1 MVAKVKP
8 GASWRD
14 SARSPRLWIFD
25 AAAAFPLVF
34 MLFNINWWTF
44 AIAVLVMLFLK
55 LLDYYGYKIPVF
67 LHLIRNY
74 IAGNRKLANPWW
86 L

>member
-1 MVAKVKP
+1 MTQKVKP

-14 SARSPRLWIFD
+14 SGRSARFWIFD
-25 AAAAFPLVF
+25 ASAAFPLVF
-34 MLFNINWWTF
+34 MLFNITMVTF
-44 AIAVLVMLFLK
+44 LVSLMTMFFLK
-55 LLDYYGYKIPVF
+55 ALDYYGYKVPVF
-67 LHLIRNY
+67 FRIVRNY